1 MTALYLLLH
10 FLLIMSSVA
19 FTDTVETGVLR
30 IAYERRGPAEAP
42 VVLLLHG
49 FPDDVR
55 TWDGVVEP
63 LLAAGYQT
71 LAPSMR
77 GCGGSVFLDA
87 HTPRSGQA
95 VAQAQDAIDLLD
107 RLGIDQVVL
116 VGHDWGAHAAYLV
129 AALWPERVVRLV
141 TASVGYDTGIKPGD
155 QIPIEQIHA
164 YWYQW
169 FFHTERGHEALKSN
183 RQEFC
188 RYIWHLWSPTMAF
201 TEAEFART
209 AAAWDNPDWVAV
221 VLHAYCVRWGAAPP
235 DPRYDAL
242 QKQLTPQPNIS
253 VPTTV
258 LHGELDGAGLV
269 ASSKGKESYF
279 TGPYQRQVLPGVGH
293 YIPREAPEAIVRA
306 VLG

>member
-1 MTALYLLLH
+1 
-10 FLLIMSSVA
+10 MSSST
-19 FTDTVETGVLR
+19 FTGTVETEVLR
-30 IAYERRGPAEAP
+30 IAYERRGPETAP

-49 FPDDVR
+49 FPDDLR

-71 LAPSMR
+71 LVPSMR
-77 GCGGSVFLDA
+77 GCGGSVFPNPD
-87 HTPRSGQA
+87 TPRSGQA

-107 RLGIDQVVL
+107 HLGIAHVVL

-129 AALWPERVVRLV
+129 AALWPERVERLV
-141 TASVGYDTGIKPGD
+141 TASVGYQTGIMPGNK
-155 QIPIEQIHA
+155 IPVEQIHA

-183 RQEFC
+183 RRAFC
-188 RYIWHLWSPTMAF
+188 HYIWHLWSPTMAF

-209 AAAWDNPDWVAV
+209 AASWDNPDWVDV

-235 DPRYDAL
+235 DPRYEAL
-242 QKQLTPQPNIS
+242 EKQLTPQPKIS

-258 LHGELDGAGLV
+258 LHGALDGASLV
-269 ASSKGKESYF
+269 ASSEGKEAYF
-279 TGPYQRQVLPGVGH
+279 TGPYRRQVLPGVGH
-293 YIPREAPEAIVRA
+293 YVPREAPAAIVEA
-306 VLG
+306 VLQGQ